1 MRSSGFVKE
10 TGHEKKWKIRHD
22 EPQTGMASQSSTA
35 HLLTHSLTTNKLTRG
50 WSDSS
55 TLLFLQESK
64 RCVSRCMCM
73 CKRAR
78 ERDSETATGR
88 DVYATRVAYIICKIM
103 AGIIESVGH
112 YSAAKGTDSYHGI
125 AATVDCV
132 VSLRF
137 RDIKFQV

>member
-10 TGHEKKWKIRHD
+10 TGHEKNGRSDMMSLRREWPRSAV
-22 EPQTGMASQSSTA
+22 QLTCS
-35 HLLTHSLTTNKLTRG
+35 LTHSLTTNKLTRG

-78 ERDSETATGR
+78 ERDSETATSR
-88 DVYATRVAYIICKIM
+88 DVYAT
-103 AGIIESVGH
+103 
-112 YSAAKGTDSYHGI
+112 
-125 AATVDCV
+125 
-132 VSLRF
+132 
-137 RDIKFQV
+137 